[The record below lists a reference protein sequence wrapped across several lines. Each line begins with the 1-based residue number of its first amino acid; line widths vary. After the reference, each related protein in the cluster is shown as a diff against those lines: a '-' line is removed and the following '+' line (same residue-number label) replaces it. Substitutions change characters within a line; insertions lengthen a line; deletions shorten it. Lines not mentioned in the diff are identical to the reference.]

1 MVMKLTVERL
11 GFKYGNREALREITL
26 SVEKNELVSIVGPN
40 GSGKSTLL
48 KCMDRILKPSFGAA
62 FLDGK
67 GMDKMSS
74 KELAK
79 EIGYVPQNAAQS
91 FSLTVFDAVL
101 LGRKPY
107 MKFRVG
113 EEDRKKVAEAM
124 KLTGIESLSERYF
137 DELSGGEKQKV
148 LIARALAQETKVLL
162 LDEPTSNLDI
172 KHQLEILELTRSLRG
187 KRDISVV
194 MAIHDLNLASRFSDR
209 IVMLKDGE
217 VFAAGEPDNVFT
229 EENISSIYGVAVHIV
244 KHNSGAHYIV
254 PV

>member
-1 MVMKLTVERL
+1 MKLTVERL